1 MYAFGTPVASISQ
14 CVATEAANSRHS
26 NYVQSVCSALIA
38 RMSRRGWGGWGG
50 RGWGVWGAEMMWCPG
65 GKSVTGRAPLTP
77 AVGAHVW
84 PCAETH
90 AVARKHSHR
99 WKARSPE
106 YLLTPW
112 DLPIRAWCHQRMLE
126 RADGIFP
133 YIPLATTL
141 PSVQPNDPSPFTPS
155 RGDGGGLL
163 RRDITALQPLKHQAY
178 LLMRRD
184 KQTEADS
191 VQKSVYSSGKH
202 YSTRYLTCTA

>member
-155 RGDGGGLL
+155 RGDGGGGSSAVTSPRSSLWNTRL
-163 RRDITALQPLKHQAY
+163 TYWWGGSSRRRPTLFRKAFTPAENITAH
-178 LLMRRD
+178 
-184 KQTEADS
+184 
-191 VQKSVYSSGKH
+191 VI
-202 YSTRYLTCTA
+202 